1 MTVFYFYFHGLVGKW
16 GKKKEC
22 NFFLNDERLLFT
34 FAWRKFLKY
43 LKLIIRFTFIFNLIW
58 SGLYGRIKQCVR

>member
-1 MTVFYFYFHGLVGKW
+1 MGEEKGMQL
-16 GKKKEC
+16 
-22 NFFLNDERLLFT
+22 FLNDERLLFT

>member
-1 MTVFYFYFHGLVGKW
+1 MGEE
-16 GKKKEC
+16 KEMQL
-22 NFFLNDERLLFT
+22 FLNDERLLFT